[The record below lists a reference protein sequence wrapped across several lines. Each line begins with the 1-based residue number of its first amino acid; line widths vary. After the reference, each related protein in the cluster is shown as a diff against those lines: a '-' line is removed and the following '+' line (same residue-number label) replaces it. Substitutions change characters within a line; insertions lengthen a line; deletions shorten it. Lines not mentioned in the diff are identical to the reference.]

1 LRSERHAAAGTPK
14 AACRVFGMAVDHV
27 VYGGVLDWGGI
38 EKFAWPRT
46 FRRWFRG
53 FSKKERSGPSGI
65 GDKPFGDRVFRSLTR
80 ALAL

>member
-1 LRSERHAAAGTPK
+1 
-14 AACRVFGMAVDHV
+14 MAVDHV

-46 FRRWFRG
+46 FRRRFRG

-65 GDKPFGDRVFRSLTR
+65 GDKPFGDRGFQVTDSGACLIAGAQQSRRIRSWEKG
-80 ALAL
+80 